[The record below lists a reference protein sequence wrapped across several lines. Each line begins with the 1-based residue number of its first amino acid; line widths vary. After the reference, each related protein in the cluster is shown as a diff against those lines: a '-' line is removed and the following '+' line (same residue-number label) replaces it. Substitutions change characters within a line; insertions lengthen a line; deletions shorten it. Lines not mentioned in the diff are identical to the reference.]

1 MQMMLAIA
9 SVTTG
14 PAVRVVRDILARAAL
29 LMTAPVALRM
39 TVQEVLVTRALAVL
53 AIQEA
58 NSSSAVSTIILDS
71 EERLNQA
78 ERNPDAGSFGCLAA
92 GEWWPK

>member
-1 MQMMLAIA
+1 MALLRLTC
-9 SVTTG
+9 VTANANDACNCIGYDG
-14 PAVRVVRDILARAAL
+14 PGGPGGPRYSGRAAL

-58 NSSSAVSTIILDS
+58 NSSSAVSTIILDL
-71 EERLNQA
+71 E
-78 ERNPDAGSFGCLAA
+78 
-92 GEWWPK
+92 GETKPGRTKS